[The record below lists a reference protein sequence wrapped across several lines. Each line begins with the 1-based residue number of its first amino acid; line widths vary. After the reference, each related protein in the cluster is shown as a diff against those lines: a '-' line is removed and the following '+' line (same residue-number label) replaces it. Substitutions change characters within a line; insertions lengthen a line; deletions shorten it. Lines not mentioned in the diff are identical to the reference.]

1 MIQER
6 AGKRNPWISFND
18 VNNLEVPFRG
28 NTGRLEKNSTH
39 SYKQESDTWLT
50 EDAEKVEIFCN
61 LHDCPREDVG
71 IEVLEMEDH
80 HHYPHTYNCLR
91 VFKKKNTSVNKS
103 GQRMWCMRETPRLHL
118 PAFYK
123 IPNQQ
128 RLYSTSQPKPIK
140 TIKNLSPYIGYHP
153 RVETQ

>member
-28 NTGRLEKNSTH
+28 NIGRLEKNSAH
-39 SYKQESDTWLT
+39 SCKQESDTWLT

-91 VFKKKNTSVNKS
+91 VFKNKNTCVNKS
-103 GQRMWCMRETPRLHL
+103 GGVGSSVGQLVDPFEKVFVLPRDCAPNKMETNANKEGRLVIT
-118 PAFYK
+118 
-123 IPNQQ
+123 IPK
-128 RLYSTSQPKPIK
+128 RTEMSS
-140 TIKNLSPYIGYHP
+140 
-153 RVETQ
+153 VA